1 METTIKPRCSRC
13 GEKREDHELNG
24 VDLFPDQPE
33 DKYKHAYCRK
43 LAQCQSQ
50 EASHQLQ
57 DLLSHL

>member
-50 EASHQLQ
+50 EIATQLGE
-57 DLLSHL
+57 LSQHL